1 MTDLKDNMSTT
12 SLEVE
17 VSSPK
22 KIVKDKDPLKYL
34 QEIGMNTLHTYIQL
48 SKHLFDIYDCYLCV
62 YRIYNIILWAKYL
75 KYIDFLPRN
84 LFINISKLQKL
95 KR

>member
-34 QEIGMNTLHTYIQL
+34 EEIGMNTLHIYNCQNLYSIFTT
-48 SKHLFDIYDCYLCV
+48 DICV
-62 YRIYNIILWAKYL
+62 YIENIT
-75 KYIDFLPRN
+75 
-84 LFINISKLQKL
+84 
-95 KR
+95 